1 MNTIDKLNKYM
12 ITAQSM
18 EDFKKRCGYELPVI
32 INEGISNSYSAKPQ
46 YRRVCLKHASDKL
59 FWCFYILC
67 YGYDAYNLCCS
78 GKFATEKQ
86 IKIET
91 VEKISKDSHL
101 KEQFKAM
108 KIKIS
113 DIETDLVNSSIISSI
128 GLIALCI
135 TNKISLVYFSGR
147 IYSIIG
153 TINNG
158 NNSEEISDNLTNI
171 NATTINDTPLTLAHL
186 PYIEHTADNNYM
198 AYLSGDPYIDLSTL
212 DEHYYL
218 IENIQKPIK
227 PASAYTSGELIEMCK
242 KMKLDVYS
250 KEPTKTGK
258 PKQLTK
264 PELYLNIQNYIHI

>member
-12 ITAQSM
+12 ITSQSM
-18 EDFKKRCGYELPVI
+18 DIFKKGCGYELPVI
-32 INEGISNSYSAKPQ
+32 INEGIANSYAAKPQ
-46 YRRVCLKHASDKL
+46 YRRVCLKHTNDKL

-67 YGYDAYNLCCS
+67 YGYDAYNLCSS

-91 VEKISKDSHL
+91 VEKISKDPHL
-101 KEQFKAM
+101 KEQFKSM

-113 DIETDLVNSSIISSI
+113 DIETDLVNNSIISSI

-135 TNKISLVYFSGR
+135 TNKIALVYFSGR

-153 TINNG
+153 LTSNNKETDEADE
-158 NNSEEISDNLTNI
+158 NTTN
-171 NATTINDTPLTLAHL
+171 TTINHSIATL

-198 AYLSGDPYIDLSTL
+198 VYLQGDTYIDLRTL

-218 IENIQKPIK
+218 VENIQKPLK
-227 PASAYTSGELIEMCK
+227 PASAYTSSELIDMCK
-242 KMKLDVYS
+242 KMNLDVLS
-250 KEPTKTGK
+250 KEPTKNGK